1 MCVKTLTM
9 NTEKPYKDKK
19 RCCRNCG
26 VYGHV
31 SRICHRPIMSIGII
45 AVRKSE
51 LDNINSSEYFNM
63 RENNKYSEIVDK
75 FKKTDKKPVLKYLLV
90 QRRDSIG
97 YINILRGSYKD
108 ETQLRIYIND
118 LTLGEREK
126 LLKAYNNIFYFDILW
141 DDFWVNHNC
150 ACYTQIKARAQER
163 FSKLN
168 IEELLSLCVSTPAPL
183 EWGFPKGRRNTNE
196 TDMMTGLREFTEETG
211 YTIDDIESIS
221 TEYVDEVFFGTN
233 SVKYLHRY
241 FIAIIKENAKVPQLN
256 PNNIHQKGEIGDIG
270 WFTITEAKKLFRVRH
285 VAKKNVLNQVNK
297 KLTLSNNLNFNK
309 N

>member
-1 MCVKTLTM
+1 MCVKTLIM
-9 NTEKPYKDKK
+9 NNTSNLYKDKT
-19 RCCRNCG
+19 RRCRNCG
-26 VYGHV
+26 VHGHV
-31 SRICHRPIMSIGII
+31 SRKCHKPVMSVGII

-51 LDNINSSEYFNM
+51 LDNIDSSEYFNM
-63 RENNKYSEIVDK
+63 NETKKFSDIAIESEKIV
-75 FKKTDKKPVLKYLLV
+75 KKGDLKYLLV

-118 LTLGEREK
+118 LTFNEREK
-126 LLKAYNNIFYFDILW
+126 LSKAHNNMAYFDILW

-150 ACYTQIKARAQER
+150 ACYTRVKKRAQDS

-168 IEELLSLCVSTPAPL
+168 IEELLSLCAGTPANL
-183 EWGFPKGRRNTNE
+183 EWGFPKGRRNTGE

-211 YTIDDIESIS
+211 YTTDNIESIS
-221 TEYVDEVFFGTN
+221 TEYIDEVFFGTD

-241 FIAIIKENAKVPQLN
+241 FIAIIKDDAEVPRLN

-270 WFTITEAKKLFRVRH
+270 WFTITEANKLFRVRH
-285 VAKKNVLNQVNK
+285 VAKRNVLNQVNK
-297 KLTLSNNLNFNK
+297 KMTLSK
-309 N
+309 